1 MNKIIKKTLK
11 IVLPILLGG
20 FILYWVYRDFDF
32 ERAKEVLL
40 HGTDWGWMLLSLLFG
55 VMSHVLRGWR
65 WRQTLEPLGAYPKRS
80 DCVDAIF
87 ISYAAN
93 LMLPRVGEVSRCGV
107 LVKYDDVSFSKSL
120 GTVVTE
126 RLVDTLCILLIT
138 GLTFMAQMPVFL
150 RFFQETGTKIP
161 SLMHLLTSPWFY
173 VSLFSVI
180 GVLVL
185 AYYLMRMLSFFEK
198 VKGVVLNVCEG
209 VMSLRNVKNIPL
221 FVFYTLFIWGCYFY
235 HFYLTFYCFSF
246 TEHLSFQAAMVMFVG
261 GTFAVIVPTPNGAGP
276 WHFAVITMMMLYGV
290 SATDAGIF
298 ALIVHGIQTLLV
310 IILGIYGV
318 ARFNGKPFEVR
329 KSPFPLNPV
338 LVQNFLYDVVCVY
351 GSIAIYGRKIMLT
364 FTIPIR
370 GILENNSYI
379 CENNFY
385 NYEYNFAVGSTKCV
399 EAFLFADSDTP
410 SVWTYGANN

>member
-1 MNKIIKKTLK
+1 MNKIIIKRLK

-20 FILYWVYRDFDF
+20 FILYWVSRDFDF

-221 FVFYTLFIWGCYFY
+221 FVFYTLSIWGCYFY

-310 IILGIYGV
+310 IILGIYGALHV
-318 ARFNGKPFEVR
+318 
-329 KSPFPLNPV
+329 S
-338 LVQNFLYDVVCVY
+338 
-351 GSIAIYGRKIMLT
+351 M
-364 FTIPIR
+364 
-370 GILENNSYI
+370 
-379 CENNFY
+379 
-385 NYEYNFAVGSTKCV
+385 
-399 EAFLFADSDTP
+399 
-410 SVWTYGANN
+410 ANRSR